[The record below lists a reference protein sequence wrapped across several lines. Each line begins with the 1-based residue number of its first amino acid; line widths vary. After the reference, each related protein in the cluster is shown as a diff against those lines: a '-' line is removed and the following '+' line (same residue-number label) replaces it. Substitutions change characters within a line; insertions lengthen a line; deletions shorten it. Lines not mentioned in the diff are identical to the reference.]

1 MNPLTNGPA
10 MRTAHSVILRRTC
23 QRLYITQN
31 RDNVLTHINQLSSAH
46 RISFLSRWLRA
57 GYSRALSPFNRG
69 RNARIPIT
77 LTTPS
82 WRHQR
87 RHHQQL
93 ELPTKY
99 QWASSHHR
107 KRPREPYI
115 ETITRVLPK
124 PLTNGRQES
133 KSPVHSILVLA
144 ATGMTVLG
152 YLCHDTAREFSQ
164 SALYC
169 WQTT

>member
-1 MNPLTNGPA
+1 MAPDK
-10 MRTAHSVILRRTC
+10 RTC
-23 QRLYITQN
+23 PEDGSFRYLAIGINQN
-31 RDNVLTHINQLSSAH
+31 RDNMPTHINQLCSAH
-46 RISFLSRWLRA
+46 RIDFLSRCLRV

-93 ELPTKY
+93 PTKY

-107 KRPREPYI
+107 KRPRQPYL
-115 ETITRVLPK
+115 ETITWALPK

-133 KSPVHSILVLA
+133 KSPVHSILVLTGA
-144 ATGMTVLG
+144 GMTVLV
-152 YLCHDTAREFSQ
+152 S
-164 SALYC
+164 
-169 WQTT
+169 